1 MDSWVHCQRS
11 ARKFGA
17 KCWQWTGLGFRHRIL
32 CPGIC
37 HPRWPSLHL
46 FRPLVGRRVVRT
58 GAGPTPC
65 AGPHQHPWPRRE
77 VTVSPF
83 DILRSPIASQRKCSV
98 YLRGWVIFHLAACS
112 ILLFLTLFYKYL
124 KRLGSFF
131 LDWEL
136 VEGKKI
142 QCHFF
147 VISWQRWILETL
159 KQVPTSYLSASTA
172 MSCSKSLAFGALVH
186 AASLSDLCDGTHG
199 TDVPRAKT
207 SELKLVTVNPQFT
220 LIQAFQLMLGAI
232 HLLYYST
239 HVLNFW

>member
-1 MDSWVHCQRS
+1 MYKIDLLRLLGRLGIVHLSVVCGNCVWSSWHD
-11 ARKFGA
+11 
-17 KCWQWTGLGFRHRIL
+17 
-32 CPGIC
+32 
-37 HPRWPSLHL
+37 
-46 FRPLVGRRVVRT
+46 
-58 GAGPTPC
+58 
-65 AGPHQHPWPRRE
+65 
-77 VTVSPF
+77 F

-112 ILLFLTLFYKYL
+112 ILLFLSMFYKCL
-124 KRLGSFF
+124 KRLVSHF

-159 KQVPTSYLSASTA
+159 KQVPMSYVPFCFHCYV
-172 MSCSKSLAFGALVH
+172 CSKSQALGALVH

-207 SELKLVTVNPQFT
+207 SELKLLTVNPQFT